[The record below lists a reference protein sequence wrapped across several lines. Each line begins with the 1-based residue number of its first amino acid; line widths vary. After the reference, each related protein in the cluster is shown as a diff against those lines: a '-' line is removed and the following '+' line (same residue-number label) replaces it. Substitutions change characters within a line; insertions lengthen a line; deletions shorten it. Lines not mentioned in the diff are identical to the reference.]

1 MFTTKQFY
9 HVLLAWEEN
18 TRVRPL
24 RNFWPF
30 SQYILFFGMTIFYL
44 FNYFDLKNFYQIKLN
59 VAQLG
64 MVALSMRIYTLLVWL
79 QVITCRSWSLTHSG
93 ASIRTKTLNFVSQ
106 QVRTAAPSTRCQPD
120 TPQAMKVSFLSTQ
133 EVKKNDQWTSVSMYF
148 KWTWQELIKSK
159 RASQCSGVVS
169 VSCKLHLA
177 VFSLSNLLY
186 LGVFI

>member
-24 RNFWPF
+24 RNFWPS

-79 QVITCRSWSLTHSG
+79 QVITCRSWLVTHSLRCFNPHKDIEFRLT
-93 ASIRTKTLNFVSQ
+93 ASAHCGSKHRM
-106 QVRTAAPSTRCQPD
+106 STRH
-120 TPQAMKVSFLSTQ
+120 TTGYESFILINPRSK
-133 EVKKNDQWTSVSMYF
+133 E
-148 KWTWQELIKSK
+148 KWPVDICE
-159 RASQCSGVVS
+159 
-169 VSCKLHLA
+169 H
-177 VFSLSNLLY
+177 VF
-186 LGVFI
+186 